1 MCEEFARFEL
11 ITVEKGV
18 GKGVVKSVG
27 KSVGKIRGFSRCSLA
42 GFAAVAQLHECGGMW
57 YNSSQ

>member
-27 KSVGKIRGFSRCSLA
+27 KILEMGKVICTNEG
-42 GFAAVAQLHECGGMW
+42 
-57 YNSSQ
+57 NK